1 MRAVTLSDVTKVK
14 SAESVPEVIVIVDDS
29 FTVIV
34 AALADIAVFSANE
47 NEVEF
52 VKVGAV

>member
-1 MRAVTLSDVTKVK
+1 VTLSDVTKLK
-14 SAESVPEVIVIVDDS
+14 STESFPEVIVIVDDS

-34 AALADIAVFSANE
+34 AALAEIAVFSANE
-47 NEVEF
+47 EDVEF